1 MPHTLF
7 GVCTTCTCPI
17 SYPKPSPNGDAVGHR
32 FFGVCTTCQCPL
44 GYQESSLR
52 KCYRSKSGGTFT
64 TEYYQVGHQAGL
76 RKD

>member
-17 SYPKPSPNGDAVGHR
+17 SYPKPSPNAVGHR

-44 GYQESSLR
+44 GSLR
-52 KCYRSKSGGTFT
+52 RCYRSKSGGTFT